1 MGQCC
6 SKVNTGSGELN
17 SNENQFHILKSVFS
31 KLQKDAEVSPS
42 IEDLEIAYYIM
53 LKLVSILTFKKRFAL
68 LKTHNMPASIMIS
81 MYVSAAAFT
90 LVDTIYRCF
99 GDEFPEPKNLDV
111 ADYFENNPGAS
122 GNPKMAS
129 AYNKDPTRMHNKC
142 KSTIET
148 LRNMK
153 MYKISRVRVGKN
165 KSSEKKLLHATQKQD
180 KIRIFKCFQYN
191 VAANEKDRRSNL
203 AKALYMLGEETEKH
217 FNREISKVVNSED
230 SAAGKKFISLKTRP
244 LSHNRESK
252 RVERFSVLENQDQD
266 YMQFIHQA
274 FVILGDA
281 AYHFNGAAQN
291 SEDKILL
298 DVLAFLLFTMD
309 SNRMRDHSHRQINSL
324 FCTNDEFLLSF
335 EVLEPHFV
343 IAREIT
349 DIINNKVQGT
359 NVVLGNR
366 STNISEDFNQ
376 EVVEEIARS
385 NVDESKRFKEF
396 FRLLFK
402 LKFKFEY

>member
-1 MGQCC
+1 
-6 SKVNTGSGELN
+6 
-17 SNENQFHILKSVFS
+17 
-31 KLQKDAEVSPS
+31 
-42 IEDLEIAYYIM
+42 
-53 LKLVSILTFKKRFAL
+53 
-68 LKTHNMPASIMIS
+68 
-81 MYVSAAAFT
+81 
-90 LVDTIYRCF
+90 
-99 GDEFPEPKNLDV
+99 
-111 ADYFENNPGAS
+111 
-122 GNPKMAS
+122 
-129 AYNKDPTRMHNKC
+129 
-142 KSTIET
+142 
-148 LRNMK
+148 
-153 MYKISRVRVGKN
+153 
-165 KSSEKKLLHATQKQD
+165 
-180 KIRIFKCFQYN
+180 
-191 VAANEKDRRSNL
+191 
-203 AKALYMLGEETEKH
+203 
-217 FNREISKVVNSED
+217 
-230 SAAGKKFISLKTRP
+230 
-244 LSHNRESK
+244 
-252 RVERFSVLENQDQD
+252 
-266 YMQFIHQA
+266 MQFIHQA